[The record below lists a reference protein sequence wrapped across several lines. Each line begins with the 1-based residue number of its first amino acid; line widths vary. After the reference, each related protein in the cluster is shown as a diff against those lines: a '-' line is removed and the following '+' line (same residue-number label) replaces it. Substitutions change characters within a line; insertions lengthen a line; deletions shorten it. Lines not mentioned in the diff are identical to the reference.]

1 MERIFVVDGPWYLN
15 RVFHTYGQKTERSLS
30 EALPKPFIGLVLK
43 DAVKVKAT
51 HVLVAFDGNQNFR
64 YELFPHY
71 KASRK
76 EAREE
81 KRKAA
86 EDADERYREVYE
98 CLPELRKLCAR
109 LGLTFMQHKKYEADD
124 VAASAAV
131 QYVKAGY
138 EVIIGGQDK
147 DGYQVLGPRVRMYD
161 SSAKPEPKWITAE
174 KAEKSKGVPVSKM
187 IMLQTLIGDPIDD
200 IPQIITPAK
209 AKAACNKYGSVKAFF
224 GAADDATKKILRAKQ
239 SQLVINR
246 QLVTLKT
253 DLALPDP
260 KTLKPA
266 KLQVEDQSQWWYA
279 HQDLCWPKTKG
290 LFGRRK

>member
-1 MERIFVVDGPWYLN
+1 MERIYVVDGNWILN
-15 RVFHTYGQKTERSLS
+15 RVFHTYGQKTERSLGD
-30 EALPKPFIGLVLK
+30 ALPKPFIGLVLK
-43 DAVKVKAT
+43 DAVRIKAK
-51 HVLVAFDGNQNFR
+51 HVLIAFDGHDIFR
-64 YELFPHY
+64 YGIYPSY
-71 KASRK
+71 KASRQ
-76 EAREE
+76 EAKEE
-81 KRKAA
+81 KRRQA
-86 EDADERYREVYE
+86 EDSEERYREVYE
-98 CLPELRKLCAR
+98 CLPQLRKLCAD
-109 LGLTFMQHKKYEADD
+109 LGLTFIQHKKYEADD
-124 VAASAAV
+124 VGASAAV

-138 EVIIGGQDK
+138 DVVIGGQDK
-147 DGYQVLGPRVRMYD
+147 DGYQVLGPNVRMYD

-209 AKAACNKYGSVKAFF
+209 AKRACNTYGSVKAFF
-224 GAADDATKKILRAKQ
+224 EAADPETKKLLRAKQ

-260 KTLKPA
+260 ATLKPA
-266 KLQVEDQSQWWYA
+266 KKQIEDQSQWWYA

-290 LFGRRK
+290 LFRR